1 MEEIAEVYA
10 RSLFEV
16 ARERGTLDAVREQL
30 AQFDDA
36 LGENRDLE
44 LFFFSPNFST
54 EEKIDGLRKA
64 VDGAD
69 PAVANFL
76 EALLE
81 RHRMP
86 AIHRIR
92 RRFQELWEQQM
103 KILPVEITS
112 ATELD
117 EATVS
122 QIGERIGQQ
131 TGETVRLTST
141 VNPEILGGI
150 IVRVGNQILDASIRA
165 RLERLRR
172 TVAAA

>member
-16 ARERGTLDAVREQL
+16 ADERGSLDVVREQL

-36 LGENRDLE
+36 LAGNRDLE
-44 LFFFSPNFST
+44 LFFFSPNLST
-54 EEKIDGLRKA
+54 EEKIAGLRKA

-92 RRFQELWEQQM
+92 RRFESLWERQM

-112 ATELD
+112 ATPLD
-117 EATVS
+117 EATVT
-122 QIGERIGQQ
+122 QIGDRIGQQ

-172 TVAAA
+172 TVATA

>member
-1 MEEIAEVYA
+1 
-10 RSLFEV
+10 
-16 ARERGTLDAVREQL
+16 
-30 AQFDDA
+30 
-36 LGENRDLE
+36 
-44 LFFFSPNFST
+44 
-54 EEKIDGLRKA
+54 
-64 VDGAD
+64 
-69 PAVANFL
+69 
-76 EALLE
+76 
-81 RHRMP
+81 
-86 AIHRIR
+86 
-92 RRFQELWEQQM
+92 M

-172 TVAAA
+172 TVATA

>member
-1 MEEIAEVYA
+1 MEQIAEVYA

-16 ARERGTLDAVREQL
+16 ALEHGTLDTVRDQL
-30 AQFDDA
+30 VEFDDA
-36 LGENRDLE
+36 LAANPDLG

-54 EEKIDGLRKA
+54 EEKISGLRSA
-64 VDGAD
+64 IDGAD
-69 PAVANFL
+69 PAVQNFL

-92 RRFQELWEQQM
+92 ARFDRLWEQQM
-103 KILPVEITS
+103 KVLPVEVTS
-112 ATELD
+112 AVELD

-122 QIGERIGQQ
+122 QIGDRIGQQ
-131 TGETVRLTST
+131 TGETVRLTSS

-172 TVAAA
+172 TVATA

>member
-16 ARERGTLDAVREQL
+16 ARERGTLDAVREQI

-36 LGENRDLE
+36 LSENRDLE
-44 LFFFSPNFST
+44 RFFFSPNFST

-69 PAVANFL
+69 PAVENFL

-92 RRFQELWEQQM
+92 RRFESLWERQM

-172 TVAAA
+172 TVATA